1 MAGLVMSAAPAPAL
15 PALRPDLAL
24 LPGSAADDG
33 SPTWLIHDVCRNR
46 YFKLGLDAFRALKH
60 WQAGMPAADFL
71 RHCEAD
77 GIALDEQDLQGLLQ
91 FVQVNQLTL
100 VNDTG
105 AMQRLLDIQRKSKQ
119 NWFKWLLHNYLF
131 VKIALWRPDAFLDR
145 TWPWVARWLRPD
157 VLWTVRV
164 LGAVGVLM
172 VLQQWDVF
180 LTTFLHFLS
189 WQGLALYGVTLAVVK
204 SAHEL
209 GHAYM
214 AKKYGCKVGSIGV
227 AFLLLFP
234 VFYTDTTDAWRLRSS
249 RDRLRI
255 VIAGV
260 GTEMHLAMLATFAW
274 SFLPDGP
281 LRSVAFFVATTS
293 WITSLL
299 VNLSPFMRFD
309 GYFAFSDWLR
319 ADNLQPRSFALARWH
334 LRESL
339 FGLQEAAPEVLPAW
353 RMRWFIAYA
362 YATWAYRL
370 VLFLGIALLVYHF
383 AFKLLGILLFAVE
396 IIWFILLPM
405 KNEWLQWWQRR
416 QAMRLNR
423 HTLVTLAVLLGVV
436 MWLVLPWR
444 ASVSVPGVLL
454 AGEFRPVYV
463 TEGGQIAEILVRPG
477 ARVDSQ
483 TPLLRLTQPELAH
496 ALSQTR
502 RELALVESKIQR
514 QAGSTRD
521 LQDALVLTQQRQALQ
536 TRLSSLEQRAER
548 LWVRAPMAGQ
558 VSQMESLQ
566 IGQWVSENSPVLT
579 LRSEQGLRV
588 MALVP
593 SDDLHRIETGAQAT
607 WISNLPGSPRVDLTL
622 QRIDQ
627 TAVQQLLWPELA
639 ADFGGVVPVRQD
651 ANQVWRPQGSWYQL
665 ELAAAAAQLAPTQQ
679 QAGQIL
685 IEAKAE
691 SVIGR
696 YGRHAAAVWVRESGF

>member
-1 MAGLVMSAAPAPAL
+1 MSAAPAPAL

-24 LPGSAADDG
+24 LPGSAAEDG

-46 YFKLGLDAFRALKH
+46 YFKLGLDGFLALKH
-60 WQAGMPAADFL
+60 WQAGISMADFL
-71 RHCEAD
+71 RQCEAD
-77 GIALDEQDLQGLLQ
+77 GIALDAQDLQGFLQ
-91 FVQVNQLTL
+91 FVQINQLTL
-100 VNDTG
+100 ADDPV
-105 AMQRLLDIQRKSKQ
+105 ALQRLLDQQRKSKQ
-119 NWFKWLLHNYLF
+119 HWFKWLLHNYLF

-172 VLQQWDVF
+172 VIQQWDVF

-189 WQGLALYGVTLAVVK
+189 WQGLALYGLTLAVVK

-209 GHAYM
+209 GHAYI

-249 RDRLRI
+249 KQRLRI
-255 VIAGV
+255 VMAGV
-260 GTEMHLAMLATFAW
+260 GTEMHLAMLATLAW

-293 WITSLL
+293 WVTSLL

-334 LRESL
+334 LRETL

-353 RMRWFIAYA
+353 RKRWFIAYA
-362 YATWAYRL
+362 YATWLYRL

-383 AFKLLGILLFAVE
+383 AFKLLGIVLFAIE

-423 HTLVTLAVLLGVV
+423 HTLVSLLVLTGLVLL
-436 MWLVLPWR
+436 LVLPWR
-444 ASVSVPGVLL
+444 SSVSVPGVLL
-454 AGEFRPVYV
+454 AGEFRPVFV
-463 TEGGQIAEILVRPG
+463 KEGGQISEILVRPG
-477 ARVDSQ
+477 ARVDNQ
-483 TPLLRLTQPELAH
+483 TPLVRLTQPELAH

-502 RELALVESKIQR
+502 SELALVQAKIQR
-514 QAGSTRD
+514 QAGSARD
-521 LQDALVLTQQRQALQ
+521 LQDALVLTQQEMALQ
-536 TRLSSLEQRAER
+536 TRLSSLMKKAER
-548 LWVRAPMAGQ
+548 LVLRAPIQGQ
-558 VSQMESLQ
+558 VSQMDNLQ
-566 IGQWVSENSPVLT
+566 IGQWVSENSPLLT

-593 SDDLHRIETGAQAT
+593 SDDLHRVEEGAQAT
-607 WISNLPGSPRVDLTL
+607 WISNLPGSPRLDLTL
-622 QRIDQ
+622 RRIDQ

-639 ADFGGVVPVRQD
+639 ADFGGVVPVSQD
-651 ANQVWRPQGSWYQL
+651 ANHVRRPLGAWYQV
-665 ELAAAAAQLAPTQQ
+665 ELAASAPQLAPTQQ

-691 SVIGR
+691 TVMGR
-696 YGRHAAAVWVRESGF
+696 YWRHAAAIWMRESGF

>member
-1 MAGLVMSAAPAPAL
+1 MSAAPALSL

-24 LPGSAADDG
+24 LPGSAAEDG

-60 WQAGMPAADFL
+60 WQAGLPAVDFL
-71 RHCEAD
+71 RLCEAD
-77 GIALDEQDLQGLLQ
+77 GIAIDEQELKGLLQ
-91 FVQVNQLTL
+91 FVQANQLIL
-100 VNDTG
+100 VNDP
-105 AMQRLLDIQRKSKQ
+105 AALQRLLDVQRKSKQ
-119 NWFKWLLHNYLF
+119 HWFKWLLHNYLF
-131 VKIALWRPDAFLDR
+131 VKIALFRPDAFLDR

-157 VLWTVRV
+157 VLWAVRA
-164 LGAVGVLM
+164 LGALGVLM

-180 LTTFLHFLS
+180 LSTFLHFLS
-189 WQGLALYGVTLAVVK
+189 WQGLAMYALTLAVVK

-255 VIAGV
+255 VLAGV

-319 ADNLQPRSFALARWH
+319 AENLQPRSFALARWH
-334 LRESL
+334 LRETL
-339 FGLQEAAPEVLPAW
+339 FGLREAAPEVLPAW
-353 RMRWFIAYA
+353 RTRWFIVYA
-362 YATWAYRL
+362 YATWLYRL

-383 AFKLLGILLFAVE
+383 AFKLLGIVLFAVE

-405 KNEWLQWWQRR
+405 KNEMIQWWQRR
-416 QAMRLNR
+416 KSMRLNR
-423 HTLVTLAVLLGVV
+423 HTAVTLLLLSGFVLL
-436 MWLVLPWR
+436 LVLPWR
-444 ASVSVPGVLL
+444 ASISVPGVLL
-454 AGEFRPVYV
+454 AGDFRPVYV
-463 TEGGQIAEILVRPG
+463 TEGGQIVEILVRPG
-477 ARVDSQ
+477 SRVDSGA
-483 TPLLRLTQPELAH
+483 PLVRLAQPELAH
-496 ALSQTR
+496 ALTQTG
-502 RELALVESKIQR
+502 RELALVQSKIER
-514 QAGSTRD
+514 QVGSARD
-521 LQDALVLTQQRQALQ
+521 LQDALVLTQQEMALQ
-536 TRLSSLEQRAER
+536 TRLASLQQRSER
-548 LWVRAPMAGQ
+548 LVLRAPMAGQ
-558 VSQMESLQ
+558 VSQMDSLQ
-566 IGQWVSENSPVLT
+566 IGQWVSDNSPLLT

-593 SDDLHRIETGAQAT
+593 SDDLHRIEEGAQAS
-607 WISNLPGSPRVDLTL
+607 WRSNLPGGPRLNL
-622 QRIDQ
+622 ALERIDQ
-627 TAVQQLLWPELA
+627 TAVQQLNWPELA
-639 ADFGGVVPVRQD
+639 ADFGGTVPARLD
-651 ANQVWRPQGSWYQL
+651 AQQVWRPQGAWYQV
-665 ELAAAAAQLAPTQQ
+665 ELVALASQRSPSQQ

-696 YGRHAAAVWVRESGF
+696 YGRHAAAIWVRESGF

>member
-1 MAGLVMSAAPAPAL
+1 MTAAPVLAL

-24 LPGSAADDG
+24 LPGSAAEDG

-60 WQAGMPAADFL
+60 WQAGLPAPDFL
-71 RHCEAD
+71 RLCEAAD
-77 GIALDEQDLQGLLQ
+77 IAIDEQDLKGLLQ

-100 VNDTG
+100 VNSPSDL
-105 AMQRLLDIQRKSKQ
+105 QRLVDQERRSKQ
-119 NWFKWLLHNYLF
+119 HWFKWLLHNYLF

-145 TWPWVARWLRPD
+145 TWPWVSRWLRPD
-157 VLWTVRV
+157 VFWVVRALGV
-164 LGAVGVLM
+164 LGVLM

-180 LTTFLHFLS
+180 LNTFLHFLS
-189 WQGLALYGVTLAVVK
+189 WQGLAFYGVTLAVVK

-255 VIAGV
+255 VLAGV

-281 LRSVAFFVATTS
+281 MRSVAFFVATTS
-293 WITSLL
+293 WVTSLL

-319 ADNLQPRSFALARWH
+319 AENLQPRSFALARWH

-339 FGLQEAAPEVLPAW
+339 FGLKEAAPEVLPSW

-362 YATWAYRL
+362 YATWLYRL

-416 QAMRLNR
+416 QSMRFNR
-423 HTLVTLAVLLGVV
+423 HMLVTVLVLLGLTLL
-436 MWLVLPWR
+436 LVLPWR

-454 AGEFRPVYV
+454 AGDFRPVYV
-463 TEGGQIAEILVRPG
+463 KEGGQISEILVRPG
-477 ARVDSQ
+477 MRVDSQ
-483 TPLLRLTQPELAH
+483 TPLVRLTQPELSH

-502 RELALVESKIQR
+502 RELDLVQSKIQR
-514 QAGSTRD
+514 QAGSARD
-521 LQDALVLTQQRQALQ
+521 LQDALVLTQQEMALQ
-536 TRLSSLEQRAER
+536 TRLTTLVKRAER
-548 LWVRAPMAGQ
+548 LVLVAPMAGQ
-558 VSQMESLQ
+558 VSQMEPLQ
-566 IGQWVSENSPVLT
+566 IGQWVSDNSPLLS

-593 SDDLHRIETGAQAT
+593 AEDLHRIEEGAQAT
-607 WISNLPGSPRVDLTL
+607 WLSNLPGSPRLSLSL

-639 ADFGGVVPVRQD
+639 ADFGGTVPVRQD
-651 ANQVWRPQGSWYQL
+651 ANHVWRPQGAWYQV
-665 ELAAAAAQLAPTQQ
+665 ELVASTPQMAPTQQ

-691 SVIGR
+691 SVMGR
-696 YGRHAAAVWVRESGF
+696 YWRHAAAIWVRESGF

>member
-1 MAGLVMSAAPAPAL
+1 MSIAPAPAL

-24 LPGSAADDG
+24 LPGSAAEDG

-46 YFKLGLDAFRALKH
+46 YFKLGLDGFRALKH
-60 WQAGMPAADFL
+60 WQAGMPMADFL
-71 RHCEAD
+71 RQCEAN
-77 GIALDEQDLQGLLQ
+77 GIALDAQDLQGLLQ
-91 FVQVNQLTL
+91 FFQINQLTL
-100 VNDTG
+100 VNDTV
-105 AMQRLLDIQRKSKQ
+105 ALQRLVDQHLKSKQ
-119 NWFKWLLHNYLF
+119 HWFKWLLHNYLF

-157 VLWTVRV
+157 VLWTVRA
-164 LGAVGVLM
+164 LGVVGVLM
-172 VLQQWDVF
+172 VIQQWDVF

-189 WQGLALYGVTLAVVK
+189 WQGLALYGLTLAVVK

-249 RDRLRI
+249 QHRLRI
-255 VIAGV
+255 VMAGV
-260 GTEMHLAMLATFAW
+260 GAEMHLAMLATLAW

-293 WITSLL
+293 WVTSLL

-334 LRESL
+334 LRETL
-339 FGLQEAAPEVLPAW
+339 FGLQEAAPEVLPSW
-353 RMRWFIAYA
+353 RKRWFIAYA
-362 YATWAYRL
+362 YATWLYRL

-383 AFKLLGILLFAVE
+383 AFKLLGIVLFAVE

-423 HTLVTLAVLLGVV
+423 HTLVSLLVLIGLVLL
-436 MWLVLPWR
+436 LVLPWR

-454 AGEFRPVYV
+454 AGEFRPVFV
-463 TEGGQIAEILVRPG
+463 TEGGQISEILVRPG
-477 ARVDSQ
+477 TRVESQ
-483 TPLLRLTQPELAH
+483 TPLVRLIQPEVAH

-502 RELALVESKIQR
+502 SELALVQSKIQR
-514 QAGSTRD
+514 QAGSARD
-521 LQDALVLTQQRQALQ
+521 LQDALVLTQQEMALQ
-536 TRLSSLEQRAER
+536 TRLASLMQKAER
-548 LWVRAPMAGQ
+548 LVLRAPIRGQ
-558 VSQMESLQ
+558 VSQMDNLQ
-566 IGQWVSENSPVLT
+566 IGQWVSENSPLLT

-593 SDDLHRIETGAQAT
+593 SDDLHRIEVGAQAT
-607 WISNLPGSPRVDLTL
+607 WISNLPGSPRLDLTL
-622 QRIDQ
+622 RRIDQ

-639 ADFGGVVPVRQD
+639 ADFGGVVPVSQD
-651 ANQVWRPQGSWYQL
+651 ANHARRPLGAWYQV
-665 ELAAAAAQLAPTQQ
+665 ELAAADTQLAPTQQ

-685 IEAKAE
+685 IEARAE
-691 SVIGR
+691 TVIGR
-696 YGRHAAAVWVRESGF
+696 YWRHATAIWVRESGF